1 MDLHGADC
9 YLATCST
16 PGVDPE
22 AAWSAHAIDPITVD
36 RSREVWVTS
45 CPQGVSVLPDAWS
58 KPFGPLRCRLRAALY
73 WGNGGHDT
81 KGVVCFTDGLYELR
95 PATPSPATL
104 HRPPADFRGPSTLL
118 WTCDA
123 GPAEQPFVSCP
134 CSRTPAEPPL
144 TFCITCLTLLSPDCN
159 HLYHSLRL
167 CLTCFRRLG
176 GTPGSRSC
184 LSCFLPITPGETT
197 FSCCHCTHLIHASEA
212 CSRST
217 CASLSGTVCDRVCG
231 RIPCQLADRPHKPGS
246 PPHCMTCSRP
256 LLLLPDIVVC
266 PGRCRR
272 SWCRGCAPQPPHSG
286 PCRSCRRSRQ
296 APPALPPSPAPNKLC
311 TGHTARPL

>member
-36 RSREVWVTS
+36 RSRGVWVTS

-58 KPFGPLRCRLRAALY
+58 KPFGPLRSRLRAALY

-184 LSCFLPITPGETT
+184 LSCFSHHTRRDDLLVLPLHPPHPCIGGLFPE
-197 FSCCHCTHLIHASEA
+197 HLRLPLRHRLRSSLRPHPMPIG
-212 CSRST
+212 RST
-217 CASLSGTVCDRVCG
+217 SQARL
-231 RIPCQLADRPHKPGS
+231 
-246 PPHCMTCSRP
+246 PPP
-256 LLLLPDIVVC
+256 LHD
-266 PGRCRR
+266 
-272 SWCRGCAPQPPHSG
+272 QQ
-286 PCRSCRRSRQ
+286 Q
-296 APPALPPSPAPNKLC
+296 APAAPPRHCGQSREMPPELVPRLCSPAAPLWPLPQLSTQSSGASRFTPL
-311 TGHTARPL
+311 TGPQ